1 MWSRD
6 RAVINFGNCAPQKSC
21 KRHSLLHAS
30 LQLVTFQYWTSA
42 KKKKIDLERPQ
53 TSADQRN
60 IEDLCSE
67 RKMEKRRLPTHNRYL
82 WGNSFVYSLKTTHC
96 FFIYNVVIDIVYA
109 PFAPISFC
117 LLFQLRCHYLWKE
130 QKLKIMENWFSGLMF
145 PQHPLLFRLTTSKV
159 RFFVLSCFANKKTFQ
174 NCCSTWMAQRDE
186 NSRKRVNELT

>member
-60 IEDLCSE
+60 IEELCSE

-96 FFIYNVVIDIVYA
+96 FFHLQRCNRHCLC
-109 PFAPISFC
+109 SFRSDF
-117 LLFQLRCHYLWKE
+117 LLFALSITLSLFVERTEAQNNG
-130 QKLKIMENWFSGLMF
+130 KLIFGFDVSSAPAFVSFNNIKSEIFCAF
-145 PQHPLLFRLTTSKV
+145 LF
-159 RFFVLSCFANKKTFQ
+159 C
-174 NCCSTWMAQRDE
+174 E
-186 NSRKRVNELT
+186 